1 MIFRPSL
8 SWDLF
13 SNDDWWW
20 WWALCILPKH
30 NVPVSLLTDVSKHI
44 IECFF
49 CRVCTMPTQQMRV
62 QPPLTLTGLCY
73 KLQNNSSQ
81 STTTSS
87 PVPVTDSIS
96 QIQNTPPLSPTATY
110 LTLSNW
116 QPPLL
121 FAWYRFLHFLSS
133 LLSPPSLL
141 IIITFLSLF
150 NPSVRM
156 LVSAFSNRWGVSWRW
171 RRWSVLGAP
180 K

>member
-87 PVPVTDSIS
+87 EMWSPVPVTESIS
-96 QIQNTPPLSPTATY
+96 QIQNTPPLSY
-110 LTLSNW
+110 HQL
-116 QPPLL
+116 QPICPHRTDNPPYCLPGIV
-121 FAWYRFLHFLSS
+121 FFIFY
-133 LLSPPSLL
+133 PPSYHHHHY
-141 IIITFLSLF
+141 
-150 NPSVRM
+150 
-156 LVSAFSNRWGVSWRW
+156 
-171 RRWSVLGAP
+171 
-180 K
+180 